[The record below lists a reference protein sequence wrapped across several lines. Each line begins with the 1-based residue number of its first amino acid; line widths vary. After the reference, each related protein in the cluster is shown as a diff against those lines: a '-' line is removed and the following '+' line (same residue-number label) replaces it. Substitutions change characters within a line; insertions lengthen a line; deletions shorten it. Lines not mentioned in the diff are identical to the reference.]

1 MSTYP
6 EPSITHMTAGNPH
19 DSPAG
24 DYEQTYLIGKLR
36 LREAKMLAQG
46 HPTRKW
52 QI

>member
-1 MSTYP
+1 
-6 EPSITHMTAGNPH
+6 MTAGNPH

-46 HPTRKW
+46 HPLGSGRFEPGRCVLGA
-52 QI
+52 